1 MVDPRAVPRAASTSK
16 LAFVSAA
23 RDLGDL
29 GADPQPISFVRSR
42 WQSLTVGLASGF
54 QAADFTH
61 AISEQAMA
69 GSGSSAEG
77 QPLRRLEAEMAAAP
91 RPRLETGV
99 VFLPRDPQW
108 AFVHW
113 EISAEDRQNAV
124 VAKAE
129 QLVLRVCDVTGLP
142 AGSVHQHTLQELLV
156 NAQAREWFVP
166 VPMSDR
172 DYQVEL
178 GYRMAGGGWLSL
190 AVSAPA
196 RMPAAGPS
204 QDIDDQFVPFLLDPP
219 TNQNATIAPVTP
231 PPSLAAGLH
240 ERLYLQASS
249 GRQVLGRGS
258 EAFHDLHADQASS
271 AGNQASGIGLWAS
284 GRNDSGAGLM
294 PRQRSFWLVA
304 DAELIVYGATDPAA
318 TLRIGEEIVPLAS
331 DGTFRLQVPFR
342 DGQQVYPI
350 TAVAADGEQRRAIT
364 LEFSR
369 STPLAGGNSQ
379 DAAVAE
385 WF

>member
-1 MVDPRAVPRAASTSK
+1 
-16 LAFVSAA
+16 
-23 RDLGDL
+23 
-29 GADPQPISFVRSR
+29 
-42 WQSLTVGLASGF
+42 
-54 QAADFTH
+54 
-61 AISEQAMA
+61 MA
-69 GSGSSAEG
+69 GSGSSPEG
-77 QPLRRLEAEMAAAP
+77 QPLHRLEAEMAEAP
-91 RPRLETGV
+91 RPSLETSV

-113 EISAEDRQNAV
+113 EISAEDRQNALL
-124 VAKAE
+124 AKAE

-156 NAQAREWFVP
+156 NAQARQWFVP

-196 RMPAAGPS
+196 RMPAVGPS
-204 QDIDDQFVPFLLDPP
+204 QEIADHFVPFLLEPP
-219 TNQNATIAPVTP
+219 ATQNAGSIPMATTAKGV
-231 PPSLAAGLH
+231 AGLH

-258 EAFHDLHADQASS
+258 EAFHDLQADQDSA

-284 GRNDSGAGLM
+284 GRNASGAGLM
-294 PRQRSFWLVA
+294 ARQRSFWLVA

-350 TAVAADGEQRRAIT
+350 TAVAADGEQRRSIT

-369 STPLAGGNSQ
+369 STPHAAGNSQ
-379 DAAVAE
+379 DSAEPE

>member
-1 MVDPRAVPRAASTSK
+1 
-16 LAFVSAA
+16 
-23 RDLGDL
+23 
-29 GADPQPISFVRSR
+29 
-42 WQSLTVGLASGF
+42 
-54 QAADFTH
+54 
-61 AISEQAMA
+61 MA
-69 GSGSSAEG
+69 GSGSSPEG
-77 QPLRRLEAEMAAAP
+77 QSLHRLEAEMGAAP
-91 RPRLETGV
+91 RPSLETSV

-113 EISAEDRQNAV
+113 EIAAQDRQRV
-124 VAKAE
+124 FEAKAE
-129 QLVLRVCDVTGLP
+129 QLVLRVWDVTGLP
-142 AGSVHQHTLQELLV
+142 AGSVHLHTLQELLV
-156 NAQAREWFVP
+156 NALAREWFVP

-178 GYRMAGGGWLSL
+178 GYRMVGGGWLSL

-196 RMPAAGPS
+196 RIPAVGPS
-204 QDIDDQFVPFLLDPP
+204 KEIADQFVPFLLDPP
-219 TNQNATIAPVTP
+219 ATQSSETVPVTASP
-231 PPSLAAGLH
+231 ALAPGLH
-240 ERLYLQASS
+240 ERLYVQASG

-258 EAFHDLHADQASS
+258 EAFHDLTADQDFAV
-271 AGNQASGIGLWAS
+271 GNQASGVGLWAS

-294 PRQRSFWLVA
+294 ARQRSFWLVA

-318 TLRIGEEIVPLAS
+318 TLRIGEEIVPLAA

-350 TAVAADGEQRRAIT
+350 TAVAADGEQRRSIT

-369 STPLAGGNSQ
+369 RTPHAGGNSQ
-379 DAAVAE
+379 DDAVAE

>member
-1 MVDPRAVPRAASTSK
+1 MV
-16 LAFVSAA
+16 
-23 RDLGDL
+23 
-29 GADPQPISFVRSR
+29 
-42 WQSLTVGLASGF
+42 
-54 QAADFTH
+54 
-61 AISEQAMA
+61 
-69 GSGSSAEG
+69 GSGSSPEG
-77 QPLRRLEAEMAAAP
+77 QSLHRLEAEMGAAP
-91 RPRLETGV
+91 RPSLETSV

-113 EISAEDRQNAV
+113 EIGAQDRQRV
-124 VAKAE
+124 LEAKAE
-129 QLVLRVCDVTGLP
+129 QLVLRVWDVTGLP
-142 AGSVHQHTLQELLV
+142 AGSVHLHTLQELLV
-156 NAQAREWFVP
+156 NALAREWFVP

-178 GYRMAGGGWLSL
+178 GYRIAGGGWLSV

-196 RMPAAGPS
+196 RMPAVGPS
-204 QDIDDQFVPFLLDPP
+204 KEIADQFVPFLLDPP
-219 TNQNATIAPVTP
+219 APQNAETGLFTAPP
-231 PPSLAAGLH
+231 APALGMH
-240 ERLYLQASS
+240 ERLYVQASG

-258 EAFHDLHADQASS
+258 EAFHDLEADEALA
-271 AGNQASGIGLWAS
+271 AGSQASGVGVWAS

-294 PRQRSFWLVA
+294 ARQRSFWLVA

-318 TLRIGEEIVPLAS
+318 TLRIGEEIVPLAA

-350 TAVAADGEQRRAIT
+350 TAVAADGEQRRSIT

-369 STPLAGGNSQ
+369 RTPDAGGNSQ
-379 DAAVAE
+379 DDAVAE

>member
-1 MVDPRAVPRAASTSK
+1 M
-16 LAFVSAA
+16 
-23 RDLGDL
+23 G
-29 GADPQPISFVRSR
+29 
-42 WQSLTVGLASGF
+42 
-54 QAADFTH
+54 
-61 AISEQAMA
+61 
-69 GSGSSAEG
+69 
-77 QPLRRLEAEMAAAP
+77 AAP
-91 RPRLETGV
+91 RPSLETSV

-113 EISAEDRQNAV
+113 EIGAQDRQRV
-124 VAKAE
+124 LEAKAE
-129 QLVLRVCDVTGLP
+129 QLVLRVWDVTGLP
-142 AGSVHQHTLQELLV
+142 AGSVHLHTLQELLV
-156 NAQAREWFVP
+156 NALAREWFVP

-178 GYRMAGGGWLSL
+178 GYRIAGGGWLSV

-196 RMPAAGPS
+196 RMPAVGPS
-204 QDIDDQFVPFLLDPP
+204 KEIADQFVPFLLDTPA
-219 TNQNATIAPVTP
+219 TQNAETGPVTAP
-231 PPSLAAGLH
+231 PAPALGMH
-240 ERLYLQASS
+240 ERLYVQASG

-258 EAFHDLHADQASS
+258 EAFHDLEADEALV
-271 AGNQASGIGLWAS
+271 AGNQASGVGVWAS

-294 PRQRSFWLVA
+294 ARQRSFWLVA

-318 TLRIGEEIVPLAS
+318 TLRIGEEIVPLAA

-350 TAVAADGEQRRAIT
+350 TAVAADGEQRRSIT

-369 STPLAGGNSQ
+369 RTPDAGGNSQ
-379 DAAVAE
+379 DDAVAE

>member
-1 MVDPRAVPRAASTSK
+1 MAA
-16 LAFVSAA
+16 
-23 RDLGDL
+23 
-29 GADPQPISFVRSR
+29 
-42 WQSLTVGLASGF
+42 
-54 QAADFTH
+54 
-61 AISEQAMA
+61 
-69 GSGSSAEG
+69 SGSSAAG
-77 QPLRRLEAEMAAAP
+77 QPLHRLEAEMGAAP
-91 RPRLETGV
+91 RPRLETSV

-108 AFVHW
+108 AYVYW
-113 EISAEDRQNAV
+113 EISAEDRQNAL
-124 VAKAE
+124 ATKAE

-142 AGSVHQHTLQELLV
+142 AGSVHLHTLQELLV
-156 NAQAREWFVP
+156 NAQAQEWFVP
-166 VPMSDR
+166 VPMADR

-204 QDIDDQFVPFLLDPP
+204 GEIADQFVPFLLEPP
-219 TNQNATIAPVTP
+219 GTRNPDIAPVTP
-231 PPSLAAGLH
+231 PPSMAAGLH

-258 EAFHDLHADQASS
+258 EAFHDLQADQASA
-271 AGNQASGIGLWAS
+271 AGNQASGVGLWAS

-294 PRQRSFWLVA
+294 PRERSFWLVA

-318 TLRIGEEIVPLAS
+318 TLRIGEEIVPLAT
-331 DGTFRLQVPFR
+331 DGSFRLQVPFR

-350 TAVAADGEQRRAIT
+350 TAVAADGEQRRSIT

-369 STPLAGGNSQ
+369 RTPHAAGNSQ
-379 DAAVAE
+379 DSAVAE

>member
-1 MVDPRAVPRAASTSK
+1 
-16 LAFVSAA
+16 
-23 RDLGDL
+23 
-29 GADPQPISFVRSR
+29 
-42 WQSLTVGLASGF
+42 
-54 QAADFTH
+54 
-61 AISEQAMA
+61 MA
-69 GSGSSAEG
+69 GSGSSPEG
-77 QPLRRLEAEMAAAP
+77 QSLHGLEAEMGAAP
-91 RPRLETGV
+91 RGSLETSV

-113 EISAEDRQNAV
+113 EIGAQDRQRV
-124 VAKAE
+124 LEAKAE
-129 QLVLRVCDVTGLP
+129 QLVLRVWDVTGLP
-142 AGSVHQHTLQELLV
+142 AGSVHLHTLQELLV
-156 NAQAREWFVP
+156 NALAREWFVP

-178 GYRMAGGGWLSL
+178 GYRMAGGGWLSV

-196 RMPAAGPS
+196 RMPAVGPS
-204 QDIDDQFVPFLLDPP
+204 KEIADQFVPFLLDPP
-219 TNQNATIAPVTP
+219 ATQTAEPLPVTAP
-231 PPSLAAGLH
+231 PELAPGLH
-240 ERLYLQASS
+240 ERLYVQASG

-258 EAFHDLHADQASS
+258 EAFHDLTSDQDSA
-271 AGNQASGIGLWAS
+271 AGNQASGVGLWAS

-294 PRQRSFWLVA
+294 ARQRSFWLVA

-318 TLRIGEEIVPLAS
+318 TLRIGEEIVPLAA

-350 TAVAADGEQRRAIT
+350 TAVAADGEQRRSIT

-369 STPLAGGNSQ
+369 RTPHAAGNSQ
-379 DAAVAE
+379 DDAVAE